1 MTRKVHDDFPE
12 AVKNLSKGHPFDM
25 SSNIF
30 DLLPQIFHDEKP
42 SEPGEYVQLLGR
54 TDNRR
59 VFKFIR
65 RDYVNNVENLNKFKI
80 LVPKANGSGALGEVL
95 STPLIGRPLIGHT
108 ETFISIGCFET
119 EAEAEAALKYVKTKF
134 ARCLLGVL
142 KVTQENPPDRWR
154 YVPLQDFTP
163 SSKID
168 WSKTVGETDRRLYEK
183 YGLSKKEINFIETRV
198 KEME

>member
-1 MTRKVHDDFPE
+1 
-12 AVKNLSKGHPFDM
+12 M

-30 DLLPQIFHDEKP
+30 DQLPEIFYDEKP
-42 SEPGEYVQLLGR
+42 PEKEEYIQLIGR

-65 RDYVNNVENLNKFKI
+65 RDYVNNVENLDKFKV

-108 ETFISIGCFET
+108 ETFMSIGSFET
-119 EAEAEAALKYVKTKF
+119 EFEAEAAFKYVKSKF

-142 KVTQENPPDRWR
+142 KVTQENPPDRWK
-154 YVPLQDFTP
+154 YVPLQDFTE
-163 SSKID
+163 SSDID
-168 WSKTVGETDRRLYEK
+168 WSGTVQEVDRRLYEK
-183 YGLSKKEINFIETRV
+183 YALTPEEIQFIEEHV